1 MPQLY
6 IKNQKNNEMMFSL
19 AWNMFTDNQKV
30 LVLNFLEGKNVA
42 FFSQIVDGNVIFTEY
57 GKVLVLIFLGMGNT
71 AFFEPKSWWK
81 HVIYGLLKSSY
92 FELFGDRKYGLF
104 LSQEVDGKVM
114 ANTGLSSA
122 KKLMKTWY
130 ILGLFEVSMI
140 FRDLRNMLFPAVYVT
155 KWKEKKCVFLL
166 SDSSIKLQKFKM
178 IINHLKIFHVIIEKL
193 FNVNSCFY
201 LFLLLYFS

>member
-1 MPQLY
+1 MEMWYLLIAEKFLFWSFWEWEIRPFLS
-6 IKNQKNNEMMFSL
+6 QK
-19 AWNMFTDNQKV
+19 
-30 LVLNFLEGKNVA
+30 
-42 FFSQIVDGNVIFTEY
+42 VDGNMLFTDY
-57 GKVLVLIFLGMGNT
+57 WKVLILNF
-71 AFFEPKSWWK
+71 S
-81 HVIYGLLKSSY
+81 VIENMV
-92 FELFGDRKYGLF
+92 FF

-178 IINHLKIFHVIIEKL
+178 IINLLKIFHVIIEKL